1 MKLTEYA
8 AYDAL
13 GLGDLVNRGEVTPR
27 ELAAT
32 AMEAIEAVDPTIKAV
47 VETYPDRIENLDESS
62 LGTGPFRGVPFLIK
76 DIFGH
81 EAGRKIEFGS
91 RLCRGMCIRQGVVV
105 DTFPDFALWRQLDP
119 FGKCGGVLRRLHC
132 LCLEL
137 DGACECQCRVP
148 TFWIIEPVDVFG
160 YGGFSVAS

>member
-81 EAGRKIEFGS
+81 EAGRYQAKS
-91 RLCRGMCIRQGVVV
+91 KTMN
-105 DTFPDFALWRQLDP
+105 
-119 FGKCGGVLRRLHC
+119 K
-132 LCLEL
+132 
-137 DGACECQCRVP
+137 
-148 TFWIIEPVDVFG
+148 
-160 YGGFSVAS
+160 